1 MNSTSLLWVLIKIIL
16 GIMLFAGFLGLI
28 ALWFQRRS
36 PKYRAS
42 IKTKPVVA
50 SVVTT
55 TTATVPAPAATPTP
69 PPASGEPALDPKS
82 KQGQSISMKWLVW
95 IVLIWT
101 VILTSWDIWYHP
113 QNWKRDLLVAGVTLS
128 VLLVVGSPYL
138 STSEDKKKD
147 NKNGSTFGKFIG
159 NTLKFFL
166 KAIIFAPIWLL
177 LFGAFYL
184 WIWLPSYRS
193 TYGIE
198 EPRGHGVSKTF
209 PYKISIPISPDPT
222 GAYSAP
228 LYVQDG
234 GKVQFDWNNFPK
246 NVWLDICWNGKDVTR
261 MNPVNHSLW
270 KQPWGTNIHTIEF
283 KAVLVPAGTTSVELG
298 YNLK

>member
-1 MNSTSLLWVLIKIIL
+1 MNSTWIWLFGKIIL
-16 GIMLFAGFLGLI
+16 GILLFAGILGLI
-28 ALWFQRRS
+28 ALWFQSRS
-36 PKYRAS
+36 PKYKRATK
-42 IKTKPVVA
+42 KTKA
-50 SVVTT
+50 TAAITT
-55 TTATVPAPAATPTP
+55 PPAPATAPTAP
-69 PPASGEPALDPKS
+69 LTTETSGTEPKDKKES
-82 KQGQSISMKWLVW
+82 SVTMKWLVW
-95 IVLIWT
+95 IALIWT
-101 VILTSWDIWYHP
+101 VILAGWDIWYHP

-138 STSEDKKKD
+138 SKSEDKKKD
-147 NKNGSTFGKFIG
+147 SKDGYTFGKLIG

-166 KAIIFAPIWLL
+166 KVIIFAPIWLL

-198 EPRGHGVSKTF
+198 EPRGQGVSKTF
-209 PYKISIPISPDPT
+209 PYKITIPISPDPT
-222 GAYSAP
+222 GAYSAA

-261 MNPVNHSLW
+261 MYPVNHPLW

-298 YNLK
+298 YSLK